1 MYPYSEQEK
10 KIIITRRQNE
20 EKGDIK
26 VIQRDFYDD
35 LPRAICEVLDRI
47 SWRWRN
53 YDWFEEAWN
62 KYREHV
68 LNASSGGQA
77 IKAPG
82 FIFNEYID
90 EQVRENFLDEE
101 QANLLHSDDELNAL
115 FHHGVKGQKWGI
127 RKRYETQ
134 NGHLTSLGKKNA
146 KHDASV
152 GIGAALGALAGA
164 SMGWKKFKTS
174 PAFKA
179 NYKKAV
185 AKTVLMGIGG
195 SIIGGFLGHKVNQL
209 KNTYEDN
216 KNKPIGQRQNVG
228 HLGKSIGRAA
238 SDADRF
244 ITGNAHLRLGSR
256 RPK

>member
-10 KIIITRRQNE
+10 KFIITRRQNE

-68 LNASSGGQA
+68 LNASSSGQA
-77 IKAPG
+77 VKAPG
-82 FIFNEYID
+82 VIFDDYID
-90 EQVRENFLDEE
+90 EQVKENFLDEE
-101 QANLLHSDDELNAL
+101 QANLLHSYDELNAL

-127 RKRYETQ
+127 RRYETED
-134 NGHLTSLGKKNA
+134 GKLTALGKRNV
-146 KHDASV
+146 KHDVSV
-152 GIGAALGALAGA
+152 GVGAAAGGAIGARLA
-164 SMGWKKFKTS
+164 WKKFKTS

-179 NYKKAV
+179 NFKKAV
-185 AKTVLMGIGG
+185 TKTVLIGLG
-195 SIIGGFLGHKVNQL
+195 ASIVGGFLGHKINQL

-216 KNKPIGQRQNVG
+216 KNKPLRERENVG
-228 HLGKSIGRAA
+228 LLGKKVGKAA
-238 SDADRF
+238 SKADQF
-244 ITGNAHLRLGSR
+244 ITGNGHVRLGSR
-256 RPK
+256 GIVK